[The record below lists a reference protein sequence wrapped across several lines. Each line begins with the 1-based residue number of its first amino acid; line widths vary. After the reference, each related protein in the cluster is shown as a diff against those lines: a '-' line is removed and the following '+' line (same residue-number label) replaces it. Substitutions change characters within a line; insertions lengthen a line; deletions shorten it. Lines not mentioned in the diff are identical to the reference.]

1 LNQACKN
8 GWSRVPVGS
17 RELRQIML
25 ENFNPIDSLVSKIKS
40 QLGFL
45 ERTLLPEVGFFLVI
59 LISLV
64 CILKFL

>member
-1 LNQACKN
+1 
-8 GWSRVPVGS
+8 
-17 RELRQIML
+17 ML
-25 ENFNPIDSLVSKIKS
+25 ENFNPIDSLVSEIKS

-64 CILKFL
+64 CIIKFL